1 MKKNLGKFI
10 ALSLLTASVFSFG
23 QCKIGQCE
31 YAIKSVPNDNGG
43 YNLVGTADKF
53 GDFARNSD
61 TNYSGWIN
69 YSDCSKTNYDNVDVT
84 MNFDYTKPGIAY
96 GGDDANQITSASALD
111 VVYENTK
118 IVCDGD
124 IRVVNESKLNPLD
137 STANGIYAKNSGEI
151 DFSNA
156 NSVYIASYKNVKK
169 GDAISAKHGGKVS
182 ISTDNV
188 NGFTKIIG
196 NVDFVDKSGKA
207 NGTIN
212 MELNNSKS
220 FWYGDEN
227 NSLNEGTFNFIIEDG
242 GEWIYNLEPNLSNV
256 DLNQGGIINLKDS
269 DIKTKF
275 EKLVL
280 ISESFKFIIPP

>member
-31 YAIKSVPNDNGG
+31 YAIKSEPTTNGG
-43 YNLVGTADKF
+43 HNLVGTADKF
-53 GDFARNSD
+53 GDFARNSP

-69 YSDCSKTNYDNVDVT
+69 YPAWSKTNYDNVDVT

-96 GGDDANQITSASALD
+96 GGDDANKITSASALD

-124 IRVVNESKLNPLD
+124 IRVVNESKLKPLD
-137 STANGIYAKNSGEI
+137 STANGIYAKNRGEI

-169 GDAISAKHGGKVS
+169 GDAISAKNGGKVS
-182 ISTDNV
+182 ISTDKV

-196 NVDFVDKSGKA
+196 NVDFGFSMLLQK
-207 NGTIN
+207 
-212 MELNNSKS
+212 
-220 FWYGDEN
+220 
-227 NSLNEGTFNFIIEDG
+227 
-242 GEWIYNLEPNLSNV
+242 P
-256 DLNQGGIINLKDS
+256 LKLA
-269 DIKTKF
+269 IQQLPITAWRLKMVRLLRRMALMPVARRLLT
-275 EKLVL
+275 
-280 ISESFKFIIPP
+280 